1 MLVALWVRFC
11 LKALCEK
18 KKNINIYSINI
29 YSINIY
35 SINIIY
41 NTKHAHITY

>member
-18 KKNINIYSINI
+18 KKIYI

-41 NTKHAHITY
+41 NTKQAHITY